1 MISDLQADI
10 TLKPKLGYWVSKYFV
25 IIVVASLLPFPAIYW
40 NLEMPVHYALMGLFL
55 VVWIMLCYTYID
67 TLFATKWIITKDE
80 LIFRHGIVSRREDH
94 LELYRV
100 IDYSE
105 KQSFLQLI
113 FHNKTV
119 KVISGDA
126 SDPVLYMYGIDQK
139 TPIIGPLRDRVKIA
153 RKESGIF
160 EVTNRS

>member
-1 MISDLQADI
+1 MDHPVI
-10 TLKPKLGYWVSKYFV
+10 LKPQPGYWFAKYLV
-25 IIVVASLLPFPAIYW
+25 IIIVASLLPFSAIYW
-40 NLEMPVHYALMGLFL
+40 DLEMPVHYALMGLFL

-67 TLFATKWIITKDE
+67 TLFATQWIITKDE
-80 LIFRHGIVSRREDH
+80 LIFRHGIISRREEH

-105 KQSFLQLI
+105 KQNFLQLVLG
-113 FHNKTV
+113 NKTV

-126 SDPVLYMYGIDQK
+126 SDPVLYMYGIDRK
-139 TPIIGPLRDRVKIA
+139 IPVIDTLRDRVQVA

-160 EVTNRS
+160 EVTNRT

>member
-1 MISDLQADI
+1 MDNQTAI

-25 IIVVASLLPFPAIYW
+25 IIVVASLLPFSANYW
-40 NLEMPVHYALMGLFL
+40 DLEMSVHYALMGLFL

-67 TLFATKWIITKDE
+67 MLFATKWIITKDE
-80 LIFRHGIVSRREDH
+80 LIFRHGIFSRREEH

-105 KQSFLQLI
+105 RQSFLQLI
-113 FHNKTV
+113 FNNKTV

-126 SDPVLYMYGIDQK
+126 SDPVLYIYGIDRK
-139 TPIIGPLRDRVKIA
+139 IPIINTLRDRVKIA

-160 EVTNRS
+160 EVTNRY

>member
-1 MISDLQADI
+1 MDNQTAI
-10 TLKPKLGYWVSKYFV
+10 TLKPKLGYWISKYFV
-25 IIVVASLLPFPAIYW
+25 IIVVASLLPFSAIYW
-40 NLEMPVHYALMGLFL
+40 DLEMPVHYALMVLFL
-55 VVWIMLCYTYID
+55 VIWIMLCYTYID

-80 LIFRHGIVSRREDH
+80 LIFRHGIISRREEH

-105 KQSFLQLI
+105 KQNFLQLV
-113 FHNKTV
+113 FGNKTV

-126 SDPVLYMYGIDQK
+126 SDPILYMYGIDRK
-139 TPIIGPLRDRVKIA
+139 IPIIDLLRDRVKIA

-160 EVTNRS
+160 EVTNKY

>member
-1 MISDLQADI
+1 MDNQTAI

-25 IIVVASLLPFPAIYW
+25 IIVVASLLPFSAIYW
-40 NLEMPVHYALMGLFL
+40 DLEMPVHYALMVLFL

-80 LIFRHGIVSRREDH
+80 LIFRHGIISRREEH

-100 IDYSE
+100 IGYSE
-105 KQSFLQLI
+105 KQNFLQLV
-113 FHNKTV
+113 FGNKTV
-119 KVISGDA
+119 KVISGA
-126 SDPVLYMYGIDQK
+126 ATDPILYMYGIDRNI
-139 TPIIGPLRDRVKIA
+139 PIVDTLRDRVKIA

-160 EVTNRS
+160 EVANRS

>member
-1 MISDLQADI
+1 MDNQTAI

-25 IIVVASLLPFPAIYW
+25 IIVVASLLPFSAIYW
-40 NLEMPVHYALMGLFL
+40 DLEMPVHYALMVLFL

-80 LIFRHGIVSRREDH
+80 LIFRHGIISRREEH

-105 KQSFLQLI
+105 KQNFLQLV
-113 FHNKTV
+113 FGNKTV

-126 SDPVLYMYGIDQK
+126 SDPILCMYGIDRNI
-139 TPIIGPLRDRVKIA
+139 PIIDTLRDRVKIA

-160 EVTNRS
+160 EVANRS

>member
-1 MISDLQADI
+1 MDNQTAI

-25 IIVVASLLPFPAIYW
+25 IIVVASLLPFSAIYW
-40 NLEMPVHYALMGLFL
+40 DLEMPVHYALMVLFL
-55 VVWIMLCYTYID
+55 VVWLMLCYTYID

-80 LIFRHGIVSRREDH
+80 LIFRHGIISRREEH

-105 KQSFLQLI
+105 KQNFLQLV
-113 FHNKTV
+113 FGNKTV

-126 SDPVLYMYGIDQK
+126 SDPILYMYGIDWNI
-139 TPIIGPLRDRVKIA
+139 PIIDTLRDRVKIA

-160 EVTNRS
+160 EVANSS

>member
-1 MISDLQADI
+1 MDHPVI
-10 TLKPKLGYWVSKYFV
+10 LKPQPGYWFAKYLV
-25 IIVVASLLPFPAIYW
+25 IIFVASLLPFSAIYW
-40 NLEMPVHYALMGLFL
+40 DLEMPVYYALMGLFL

-80 LIFRHGIVSRREDH
+80 LIFRHGIISRREEH

-105 KQSFLQLI
+105 KQNFLQLVLG
-113 FHNKTV
+113 NKTV

-126 SDPVLYMYGIDQK
+126 SDPVLYMYGIDRK
-139 TPIIGPLRDRVKIA
+139 IPVIETLRDRVKVA

-160 EVTNRS
+160 EVTNRT

>member
-1 MISDLQADI
+1 MDHQKPVI
-10 TLKPKLGYWVSKYFV
+10 LKPQLGYWFAKYLV
-25 IIVVASLLPFPAIYW
+25 IIFVASLLPFSAIYW
-40 NLEMPVHYALMGLFL
+40 DLEMPVHYALMGLFL

-67 TLFATKWIITKDE
+67 TLFATKWIITREE
-80 LIFRHGIVSRREDH
+80 LIFRHGIISRREEH

-100 IDYSE
+100 VDYSE
-105 KQSFLQLI
+105 KQNFLQLV
-113 FHNKTV
+113 FGNKTV

-126 SDPVLYMYGIDQK
+126 SDPVLYIYGIDRK
-139 TPIIGPLRDRVKIA
+139 IPIIDTLRDRVKLA

>member
-1 MISDLQADI
+1 MDNQTAI

-25 IIVVASLLPFPAIYW
+25 IIVVASLLPFSAIYW
-40 NLEMPVHYALMGLFL
+40 DLEMPVHYALMVLFL
-55 VVWIMLCYTYID
+55 VVWLMLCYTYID

-80 LIFRHGIVSRREDH
+80 LIFRHGIISRREEH

-105 KQSFLQLI
+105 KQNFLQLV
-113 FHNKTV
+113 FGNKTV

-126 SDPVLYMYGIDQK
+126 SDPILDFQWFD
-139 TPIIGPLRDRVKIA
+139 L
-153 RKESGIF
+153 
-160 EVTNRS
+160 TN

>member
-1 MISDLQADI
+1 MDNQTAI

-25 IIVVASLLPFPAIYW
+25 IIVVASLLPFSAIYW
-40 NLEMPVHYALMGLFL
+40 DLEMPVHYALMVLFL

-80 LIFRHGIVSRREDH
+80 LIFRHGIISRREEH

-105 KQSFLQLI
+105 KQNFLQLV
-113 FHNKTV
+113 FGNKTV

-126 SDPVLYMYGIDQK
+126 SDPILYMYGIDRNI
-139 TPIIGPLRDRVKIA
+139 PIIDTLRDRVKIA

-160 EVTNRS
+160 EVANCS

>member
-1 MISDLQADI
+1 MDNQTAI

-25 IIVVASLLPFPAIYW
+25 IIVVASLLPFSAIYW
-40 NLEMPVHYALMGLFL
+40 DLEMPVHYALMVLFL

-80 LIFRHGIVSRREDH
+80 LIFRHGIISRREEH

-105 KQSFLQLI
+105 TQNVLQLV
-113 FHNKTV
+113 FGNKTV

-126 SDPVLYMYGIDQK
+126 SDPILYMYGIYRNI
-139 TPIIGPLRDRVKIA
+139 PIIDTLRDRVKIA

-160 EVTNRS
+160 EVANRS